1 LIASSSPALRA
12 LILIHRWL
20 GIAFCLLFAMWFA
33 TGIVMHFVP
42 FPALTEAE
50 RIGGLQSIDRAQIRL
65 GPSEAISASKIND
78 ATRVRLLMRADG
90 PVYIVQGASSTAAVR
105 ATDLLPANVQTKTS
119 AITIAE
125 AHALRRGIQG
135 AATFAGLDDYDQWTV
150 PNNLDMHRPLY
161 KIAVSDAAGTELY
174 VSSLTGEIVRD
185 TTRAERWWNY
195 AGSVT
200 HWIYAT
206 SLRRNWRAWDAT
218 VWWLSLAA
226 LFTALAGAALG
237 VLRLEFERGRVA
249 TPYRAWHAWHHWLG
263 LSCMT
268 FVLTWIFSGWL
279 SMDHGRLFSAY
290 SAGAASGV
298 STIDGQAWN
307 KTGMVEGIPPDAV
320 EIEWFA
326 FDNKIYRRDRRS
338 LESQQLLLPGA
349 PAQSS
354 EPFLQAQTVT
364 EAISRLV
371 SGCAPA
377 VALGPSDDYPIASSM
392 PNAPVYRTV
401 CATTW
406 LHVDGANG
414 APLEAL
420 DASRR
425 AYRWLYSALHT
436 LDFPA
441 LTARPALR
449 TGFVI
454 VLCLFGLAFS
464 MTGVVIGWRRLRRK
478 FAATT

>member
-1 LIASSSPALRA
+1 
-12 LILIHRWL
+12 
-20 GIAFCLLFAMWFA
+20 
-33 TGIVMHFVP
+33 
-42 FPALTEAE
+42 
-50 RIGGLQSIDRAQIRL
+50 
-65 GPSEAISASKIND
+65 
-78 ATRVRLLMRADG
+78 MRADG
-90 PVYIVQGASSTAAVR
+90 PVYIVQRRVEYR
-105 ATDLLPANVQTKTS
+105 LLC
-119 AITIAE
+119 E
-125 AHALRRGIQG
+125 RRIYYPRTCKRKRQQSRSPRRTHTGVACRG

-150 PNNLDMHRPLY
+150 PNNLDIHRPLY
-161 KIAVSDAAGTELY
+161 KIAVNDAAGTELY

-185 TTRAERWWNY
+185 TTRTERWWNY

-200 HWIYAT
+200 HWIYPT

-226 LFTALAGAALG
+226 LLTALAGAALG

-263 LSCMT
+263 LSCMI

-290 SAGAASGV
+290 SSGAASGV

-338 LESQQLLLPGA
+338 LESQQLSLPGA
-349 PAQSS
+349 PAQSATIFAS
-354 EPFLQAQTVT
+354 TDCHRSNQPARVWL
-364 EAISRLV
+364 
-371 SGCAPA
+371 CACGDFKPA
-377 VALGPSDDYPIASSM
+377 DDYPISSSM
-392 PNAPVYRTV
+392 PNAPVYRSV

-425 AYRWLYSALHT
+425 AYRWLYARCIRST
-436 LDFPA
+436 FP
-441 LTARPALR
+441 R
-449 TGFVI
+449 
-454 VLCLFGLAFS
+454 
-464 MTGVVIGWRRLRRK
+464 
-478 FAATT
+478 